1 MNFNYFKSLL
11 PAIAFTLSLSS
22 CVGDLDVDPTID
34 KSTSM
39 KFERDAV
46 FAKIYANMALT
57 GQQGPAGNQDI
68 ADIDEGTSDFSRQL
82 WNMNELPTDEAIC
95 SWADAGIPEYN
106 FATWDA
112 SHGMVTCLY
121 YRLYFGITMANYFL
135 AETEAQTSDATVAM
149 QRAEARFL
157 RALYYYYA
165 MDLFGNIPFLTTISS
180 ENAPQAK
187 RSEIFKFIEDEL
199 LGTDETKGC
208 IDDMAEPKSNTYGR
222 ADKATAWVLLS
233 RLYLNSEIYT
243 GTAQWAKAAEY
254 AKKAMDSAY
263 ELCPTYSLLFM
274 GDNNVNGA
282 QDEVLLPILQDGI
295 DTQNYG
301 GSLFLIASTHKDD
314 MGSTGTSENWAGNR
328 ARKELIDKFFPTSKA
343 PNTDVAGMIAA
354 AQDDRAMFYGK
365 DRKLEIE
372 EPTAFTEGFSCAKF
386 SNLYANGNSPR
397 DVKFVDMDVPFIR
410 LAEAYLTYAEAQTH
424 LGNNDEAKDAIDA
437 LRDRANN
444 PNKQPS
450 YTLDDICDEW
460 AREFAFEG
468 RRRMDLIRF
477 GKFGGNSNYTWE
489 WKGGVKAG
497 TNYSA
502 NKNVYGIPTN
512 DLVSNSNLK
521 QNPGY

>member
-1 MNFNYFKSLL
+1 MNFKYIKSLL
-11 PAIAFTLSLSS
+11 PSIVFTIGLSS
-22 CVGDLDVDPTID
+22 CIGDLDVDPTID

-39 KFERDAV
+39 EFERDAV

-57 GQQGPAGNQDI
+57 GQQGPAGNPDI

-95 SWADAGIPEYN
+95 SWTDAGIPEYN

-121 YRLYFGITMANYFL
+121 YRLYFGITVANYFL
-135 AETEAQTSDATVAM
+135 TDTESHAEDPTIAM

-165 MDLFGNIPFLTTISS
+165 MDLFGNVPFITTNSL

-187 RSEIFKFIEDEL
+187 RSEVFTFIENEL
-199 LGTDETKGC
+199 LGTEDSKGC
-208 IDDMAEPKSNTYGR
+208 IEDMADPKTNTYGR
-222 ADKATAWVLLS
+222 ADKATAWVLLA
-233 RLYLNSEIYT
+233 RLYLNAKVYT
-243 GTAQWAKAAEY
+243 GTPQWEKAAEY
-254 AKKAMDSAY
+254 AEKAMKSAY
-263 ELCPTYSLLFM
+263 KLCPTYKLLFM

-282 QDEVLLPILQDGI
+282 QDEILLPILQDGI

-314 MGSTGTSENWAGNR
+314 MGSIGTSENWAGNR
-328 ARKELIDKFFPTSKA
+328 ARKSLIDKFFPTSTA

-354 AQDDRAMFYGK
+354 AKDDRAMFFGSK
-365 DRKLEIE
+365 RSLAIE

-386 SNLYANGNSPR
+386 TNTYASGNTPR
-397 DVKFVDMDVPFIR
+397 DVKFVDMDIPFIR
-410 LAEAYLTYAEAQTH
+410 LAEAYLTYAEAKTY
-424 LGNNDEAKDAIDA
+424 LGETDAAKTAIDA

-450 YTLDDICDEW
+450 YSLADICDEW

-468 RRRMDLIRF
+468 RRRIDLIRF
-477 GKFGGNSNYTWE
+477 GKFGGNSDYIWE
-489 WKGGVKAG
+489 WKGGIKAG
-497 TNYSA
+497 TNFSPD
-502 NKNVYGIPTN
+502 KNVYGIPTK
-512 DLVSNSNLK
+512 DLVSNSNLV